1 LIEDKGA
8 ILPQIGLKRIMPIG
22 WCDFACLAS
31 KLAAYSCWAWAMSR
45 LRWRSWRRLKS
56 VEAMTT
62 SVTTTMV
69 TVARALMLGFK
80 PKRAREKI
88 TMGMVE

>member
-1 LIEDKGA
+1 
-8 ILPQIGLKRIMPIG
+8 
-22 WCDFACLAS
+22 
-31 KLAAYSCWAWAMSR
+31 MSR

-62 SVTTTMV
+62 TETMTMV
-69 TVARALMLGFK
+69 TVAKALMLGFK
-80 PKRAREKI
+80 PQRAREKI